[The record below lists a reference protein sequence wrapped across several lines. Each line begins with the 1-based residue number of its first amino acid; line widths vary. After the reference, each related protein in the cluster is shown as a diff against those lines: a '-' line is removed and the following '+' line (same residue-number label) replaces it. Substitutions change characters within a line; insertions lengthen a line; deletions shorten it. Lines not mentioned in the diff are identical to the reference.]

1 MNKRKLES
9 IVNNSRRDTLMQK
22 YVEEHGGEFVK
33 TRGGWTYVEEQ
44 VVHNKVEKVEK
55 RKEKRKKEVESKL
68 FRKTRSNRRI

>member
-9 IVNNSRRDTLMQK
+9 IVNNSRRDTLMEK
-22 YVEEHGGEFVK
+22 YVEEHGGEFIK
-33 TRGGWTYVEEQ
+33 SRKGWTYVEEQ

-68 FRKTRSNRRI
+68 FRKNKSKK

>member
-9 IVNNSRRDTLMQK
+9 IVNNSRRDSLMRQ

-33 TRGGWTYVEEQ
+33 TRKGWTYVEEQ

-68 FRKTRSNRRI
+68 YRKNKSKK